1 MHLPTI
7 IVLIPAEPL
16 ILMSLVYALTS
27 SPSYASS
34 LASTYDAY
42 AFALPDFVLGGVNLL
57 LKDAPSLWV
66 SPPKLMLPLMLRLS
80 I

>member
-1 MHLPTI
+1 VHLPTI

-42 AFALPDFVLGGVNLL
+42 AFALPDFVLGGG
-57 LKDAPSLWV
+57 K
-66 SPPKLMLPLMLRLS
+66 S
-80 I
+80 IAQGCPFVVGFTA

>member
-42 AFALPDFVLGGVNLL
+42 AFALPDLGGGGNLL
-57 LKDAPSLWV
+57 LKAAPSLWV

>member
-42 AFALPDFVLGGVNLL
+42 AFALPDFVLGGG
-57 LKDAPSLWV
+57 K
-66 SPPKLMLPLMLRLS
+66 
-80 I
+80 